1 MRSAVLERKT
11 SETQIKLS
19 LDIDGSGTSEISSGI
34 GFLDHMLTLFAK
46 HSGFNLEVSCTGDT
60 YVDDHH
66 SCEDLGIVLGSTL
79 REALGDKRG
88 ISRYGDIILPM
99 DEALILCACDVSGRS
114 CLVFDADFP
123 TEKIGSFDTE
133 LVQEFF
139 EAFTRSSGIT
149 LHIRKL
155 SGANSHHIA
164 EGIFKA
170 FARCL
175 AKACGIDEKRKDEI
189 PSTKGVI

>member
-66 SCEDLGIVLGSTL
+66 SCEDIGIVLGSAL

-88 ISRYGDIILPM
+88 IGRYGDIILPM

>member
-66 SCEDLGIVLGSTL
+66 SCEDIGIVLGSAL

-88 ISRYGDIILPM
+88 IGRYGDIILPM

-133 LVQEFF
+133 LVQELF

>member
-66 SCEDLGIVLGSTL
+66 SCEDIGIVLGSAL

-114 CLVFDADFP
+114 CLVFNADFP

-149 LHIRKL
+149 FHIRKL

>member
-66 SCEDLGIVLGSTL
+66 SCEDIGIVLGSAL
-79 REALGDKRG
+79 REAIGDKRG

>member
-66 SCEDLGIVLGSTL
+66 SCEDIGIVLGSAL

>member
-46 HSGFNLEVSCTGDT
+46 HSGFDLEVSCTGDT

-66 SCEDLGIVLGSTL
+66 SCEDIGIVLGSAL

-99 DEALILCACDVSGRS
+99 DEVLILCACDVSGRS

-155 SGANSHHIA
+155 SGANSHHTA

>member
-11 SETQIKLS
+11 LETQIKLS

-66 SCEDLGIVLGSTL
+66 SCEDIGIVLGSAL

>member
-11 SETQIKLS
+11 FETQIELS
-19 LDIDGSGTSEISSGI
+19 LDVDGSGNSQISSGI
-34 GFLDHMLTLFAK
+34 GFLDHMLALFAK
-46 HSGFNLEVSCTGDT
+46 HSGFDLEVSCTGDT

-66 SCEDLGIVLGSTL
+66 SCEDIGIVLGSAL
-79 REALGDKRG
+79 KKALGDKRG
-88 ISRYGDIILPM
+88 IRRYGDVILPM
-99 DEALILCACDVSGRS
+99 DEALILCACDISGRG

-123 TEKIGSFDTE
+123 AEKIGSFDTE

-139 EAFTRSSGIT
+139 EAFARSSGIT

-155 SGANSHHIA
+155 SGSNSHHIA

-175 AKACGIDEKRKDEI
+175 AKACSIDEKRKSEI

>member
-11 SETQIKLS
+11 TETQIKLS

-66 SCEDLGIVLGSTL
+66 GCEDIGIVLGSAL

>member
-66 SCEDLGIVLGSTL
+66 SCEDIGIVLGSAL

-88 ISRYGDIILPM
+88 IRRYGDIILPM

>member
-19 LDIDGSGTSEISSGI
+19 LDIDGSGISEISSGI
-34 GFLDHMLTLFAK
+34 GFMDHMLTLFAK

-66 SCEDLGIVLGSTL
+66 SCEDIGIVLGSAL

-170 FARCL
+170 FARCM

>member
-66 SCEDLGIVLGSTL
+66 SCEDIGIVLGSAL
-79 REALGDKRG
+79 REALGDKRS

>member
-46 HSGFNLEVSCTGDT
+46 HSDFNLEVSCTGDT

-66 SCEDLGIVLGSTL
+66 SCEDIGIVLGSAL

>member
-66 SCEDLGIVLGSTL
+66 SCEDIGIVLGSAL

-88 ISRYGDIILPM
+88 ISRYEDIILPM

-175 AKACGIDEKRKDEI
+175 AKACCIDEKRKDEI

>member
-66 SCEDLGIVLGSTL
+66 SCEDIGIVLGSAL

-99 DEALILCACDVSGRS
+99 DDALILCACDVSGRS

>member
-66 SCEDLGIVLGSTL
+66 SCEDIGIVLGSAL

-114 CLVFDADFP
+114 CLAFDADFP

>member
-11 SETQIKLS
+11 SETEIKLS
-19 LDIDGSGTSEISSGI
+19 LDIDRSGKSQVSSGI

-46 HSGFNLEVSCTGDT
+46 HSGFDLEVSCAGDT

-66 SCEDLGIVLGSTL
+66 SCEDIGIVLGSAL

-88 ISRYGDIILPM
+88 IGRYGDIILPM

-155 SGANSHHIA
+155 SGTNSHHIA

-170 FARCL
+170 FARCV
-175 AKACGIDEKRKDEI
+175 AKACSIDEKRKNEI

>member
-19 LDIDGSGTSEISSGI
+19 LDIDGSGISKISSGI

-46 HSGFNLEVSCTGDT
+46 HSGFDLELSCAGDT

-66 SCEDLGIVLGSTL
+66 SCEDTGIVLGSAL

-88 ISRYGDIILPM
+88 ISRYGDTILPM

-114 CLVFDADFP
+114 CLVFDAGFP

-133 LVQEFF
+133 LIQEFF

-170 FARCL
+170 FARCM
-175 AKACGIDEKRKDEI
+175 AKACSIDEKRRDEI

>member
-66 SCEDLGIVLGSTL
+66 SCEDIGIVLGSAL

-88 ISRYGDIILPM
+88 ISRYGDIILTM

-133 LVQEFF
+133 HVQEFF

>member
-66 SCEDLGIVLGSTL
+66 SCEDIGIVLGSAL

-88 ISRYGDIILPM
+88 ISRYEDIILPM

-133 LVQEFF
+133 LVQL
-139 EAFTRSSGIT
+139 SLI
-149 LHIRKL
+149 HI
-155 SGANSHHIA
+155 
-164 EGIFKA
+164 
-170 FARCL
+170 
-175 AKACGIDEKRKDEI
+175 
-189 PSTKGVI
+189 

>member
-11 SETQIKLS
+11 FETQIKLS
-19 LDIDGSGTSEISSGI
+19 LDVDGSGNSQISSGI
-34 GFLDHMLTLFAK
+34 GFMDHMLALFAK
-46 HSGFNLEVSCTGDT
+46 HSGFDLEVSCTGDT

-66 SCEDLGIVLGSTL
+66 SCEDIGIVLGSAL
-79 REALGDKRG
+79 KKALGDKRG
-88 ISRYGDIILPM
+88 IRRYGDVILPM
-99 DEALILCACDVSGRS
+99 DEALILCACDISGRG

-123 TEKIGSFDTE
+123 AEKIGSFDTE

-139 EAFTRSSGIT
+139 EAFARSSGIT

-155 SGANSHHIA
+155 SGLNSHHIA

-175 AKACGIDEKRKDEI
+175 AKACSIDEKRKSEI

>member
-66 SCEDLGIVLGSTL
+66 SCEDIGIVLGSAL

-88 ISRYGDIILPM
+88 ISRYEDIILPM

-114 CLVFDADFP
+114 CLVFDVDFP

-189 PSTKGVI
+189 LSTKGVI

>member
-66 SCEDLGIVLGSTL
+66 SCEDLGIVLGSAL

>member
-19 LDIDGSGTSEISSGI
+19 LDIDGSGISEISSGI

-66 SCEDLGIVLGSTL
+66 SCEDIGIVLGSAL

-133 LVQEFF
+133 LVQELF

>member
-1 MRSAVLERKT
+1 MRSAVLERTT

-66 SCEDLGIVLGSTL
+66 SCEDIGIVLGSAL

-88 ISRYGDIILPM
+88 LSRYGDIILPM

>member
-1 MRSAVLERKT
+1 MRSAVLERTT

-66 SCEDLGIVLGSTL
+66 SCEDIGIVLGSAL

>member
-66 SCEDLGIVLGSTL
+66 SCEDIGIVLGSAL

-123 TEKIGSFDTE
+123 TEKTGSFDTE

>member
-66 SCEDLGIVLGSTL
+66 SCEDIGIVLGSAL

-114 CLVFDADFP
+114 CFVFDADFP

>member
-66 SCEDLGIVLGSTL
+66 SCEDIGIVLGSAL

-149 LHIRKL
+149 LRIRKL

>member
-19 LDIDGSGTSEISSGI
+19 LDIDGSGISEISSGI

-46 HSGFNLEVSCTGDT
+46 HSGFDLEVSCAGDT

-66 SCEDLGIVLGSTL
+66 SCEDIGIVLGSAL
-79 REALGDKRG
+79 KEALGDKRG

-114 CLVFDADFP
+114 CLVFDAGFP

-170 FARCL
+170 FARCM

>member
-66 SCEDLGIVLGSTL
+66 SCEDIGIVLGSAL

-175 AKACGIDEKRKDEI
+175 AKACGIDEKRKYEI

>member
-66 SCEDLGIVLGSTL
+66 SCEDIGIVLGSAL

-175 AKACGIDEKRKDEI
+175 AKACGIAEKRKDEI

>member
-19 LDIDGSGTSEISSGI
+19 LDIDGSGISKISSGI

-46 HSGFNLEVSCTGDT
+46 HSGFDLELSCAGDT

-66 SCEDLGIVLGSTL
+66 SCEDTGIVLGSAL

-88 ISRYGDIILPM
+88 ISRYGDTILPM

-114 CLVFDADFP
+114 CLVFDAGFP

-170 FARCL
+170 FARCM

>member
-11 SETQIKLS
+11 LETQIKLS
-19 LDIDGSGTSEISSGI
+19 LDIDGSGISEISSGI
-34 GFLDHMLTLFAK
+34 GFMDHMLTLFAK

-66 SCEDLGIVLGSTL
+66 SCEDIGIVLGSAL

>member
-66 SCEDLGIVLGSTL
+66 SCEDIGIVLGSAL

-133 LVQEFF
+133 LVQELF

>member
-66 SCEDLGIVLGSTL
+66 SCEDIGIVLGSAL

-99 DEALILCACDVSGRS
+99 DEALILCVCDVSGRS

>member
-1 MRSAVLERKT
+1 MRSAVLERQT
-11 SETQIKLS
+11 SETQIKFS

-66 SCEDLGIVLGSTL
+66 SCEDIGIVLGSAL

>member
-11 SETQIKLS
+11 SETQVKLS

-66 SCEDLGIVLGSTL
+66 SCEDIGIVLGSAL